1 VSYVGDGNSCA
12 DRLQKTVH
20 ELQQQQQ
27 QQQRA
32 REQTETEKKSDEQSN
47 ADQDADTGAE
57 ETAAG
62 GGVVLPR
69 RASAFG
75 GLTA

>member
-1 VSYVGDGNSCA
+1 VSYIGDGNSCA

-27 QQQRA
+27 QQQRT

-47 ADQDADTGAE
+47 ADEDADTGAE

>member
-20 ELQQQQQ
+20 ELQQQQ